1 MWGSTGKFYCWWKY
15 FDCIGCYISV
25 CCAVLSRSVVSNSL
39 WPHGLAAHQVPLS
52 MGIRHTRI
60 QEWISTPSSDL
71 PNPGIK
77 LRSPT
82 WLVDSLSSE
91 PPENLGKNSRGR
103 VKDKI
108 FVLKYSLWS
117 WKEANQ
123 WQQQQ
128 QNKVLTIENQN
139 TTHWS
144 QYEQSWISHIK
155 HFMSYKKAI
164 NPVNKECVSYKI
176 IQCKI
181 ISSIIVM

>member
-1 MWGSTGKFYCWWKY
+1 MNCEFRKSAPLRMTERELHSSQNVLQPTHLLPAPQLPLETYSPPGSQVYGDSPGKNTG
-15 FDCIGCYISV
+15 
-25 CCAVLSRSVVSNSL
+25 N
-39 WPHGLAAHQVPLS
+39 GLPCS
-52 MGIRHTRI
+52 PPG
-60 QEWISTPSSDL
+60 DL